1 MSSTVYTPSQVAK
14 MTSISLAALRNYCDR
29 YAEWFSAGAVPQKGQ
44 PREFTADDVRLV
56 QFIRDRTGREPK
68 QTHDEIE
75 QALRAGE
82 FDAFVA
88 SHPDSPAAQ
97 ADAPPDV
104 GADDSMSRDIVPP
117 AQIAALQIMLRDY
130 SQREALLQQRADLA
144 AQAAAVRE
152 RELQAEIAGLQNALG
167 KAQGELAAVKSG
179 RYRAPRWWRAVFGGR
194 ESE

>member
-14 MTSISLAALRNYCDR
+14 MTSISLAALRNYCER
-29 YAEWFSAGAVPQKGQ
+29 YANWFSAGAVPQKGK

-82 FDAFVA
+82 FDEFVA
-88 SHPDSPAAQ
+88 SHPDGGQAAQ
-97 ADAPPDV
+97 GDAPPDV
-104 GADDSMSRDIVPP
+104 SADDSMSRDIVAP

-130 SQREALLQQRADLA
+130 SQREALLQQRADQA
-144 AQAAAVRE
+144 AQAAAARE
-152 RELQAEIAGLQNALG
+152 RELQTQIAGLQRELG
-167 KAQGELAAVKSG
+167 RVEGELTTIKA
-179 RYRAPRWWRAVFGGR
+179 RRPWWQRWRSTGG
-194 ESE
+194 E